1 MIEEYAFYKAIKQLK
16 EAAKADPEL
25 RALMDAVAAVGG
37 EEINAEAVFAE
48 ADAEWIKKVTD
59 GLDAIGRALDEERRF
74 IRSEGEVLPIEK
86 VKRVSKESVQH
97 LARRSDCINREKSG
111 EEIVPDK
118 LLTVERLNDYATY
131 ENRFLYTLLCML
143 KEYTAEKL
151 SKLLGANSYEGTLN
165 VHKKVKLG
173 TRRLSV
179 DLKLKD
185 ERDGFKLTVRE
196 NIAAIERLEQSI
208 DYYLRTPLMTEVAK
222 ADKIKSLTLT
232 NVLKMNK
239 NFREAVALYEY
250 ILSDKD
256 EKLNT
261 SVQKWTAADSFE
273 LALPAVLYAFA
284 VYGGGPDIG
293 GELKKNYHLAEEKLL
308 KEKRLALGN
317 TLGGKKAEE
326 YILLLEEKNA
336 ELSGEIKELAAAR
349 RRLAEQDK
357 LIEELERAAESERL
371 GFEQTVAEY
380 KAQSEKAAEQYEVRS
395 AQNLKRL
402 QEIAEQCENLR
413 SKAEELIAENSNLIA
428 QNKALE
434 AIIVAL
440 RADRGEIA
448 EGEFASEEGLDK
460 LESLYET
467 LGRLLNSEW
476 KGVKRALKEQ
486 SRAEII
492 RRIFGKRGS
501 ARPNNNTVEEPSE

>member
-1 MIEEYAFYKAIKQLK
+1 M
-16 EAAKADPEL
+16 
-25 RALMDAVAAVGG
+25 
-37 EEINAEAVFAE
+37 
-48 ADAEWIKKVTD
+48 
-59 GLDAIGRALDEERRF
+59 
-74 IRSEGEVLPIEK
+74 
-86 VKRVSKESVQH
+86 
-97 LARRSDCINREKSG
+97 
-111 EEIVPDK
+111 
-118 LLTVERLNDYATY
+118 
-131 ENRFLYTLLCML
+131 
-143 KEYTAEKL
+143 
-151 SKLLGANSYEGTLN
+151 
-165 VHKKVKLG
+165 
-173 TRRLSV
+173 
-179 DLKLKD
+179 
-185 ERDGFKLTVRE
+185 
-196 NIAAIERLEQSI
+196 
-208 DYYLRTPLMTEVAK
+208 
-222 ADKIKSLTLT
+222 
-232 NVLKMNK
+232 
-239 NFREAVALYEY
+239 
-250 ILSDKD
+250 
-256 EKLNT
+256 
-261 SVQKWTAADSFE
+261 
-273 LALPAVLYAFA
+273 
-284 VYGGGPDIG
+284 
-293 GELKKNYHLAEEKLL
+293 
-308 KEKRLALGN
+308 
-317 TLGGKKAEE
+317 
-326 YILLLEEKNA
+326 LEEKNA